1 VFEMKMGPQAY
12 LAELIGTFALVF
24 FGTVSITVFVA
35 VLGLSSPAAA
45 VIAIA
50 FTFGLILMSMV
61 YVLGPI
67 SGCHVNPAVT
77 ITAIALRKMPV
88 DDGVLYIVAQVVG
101 AVLAS
106 GAHAAILPVAGAM
119 TEFGATLPGLPI
131 GRSDMV
137 ALVVESIITFF
148 LMLSVYAVA
157 YTDNVPNGVSG
168 LLIGMTLAGLTM
180 VAWPLTGASA
190 NPARSIGPAIWAGAY
205 QSLWVYIVGPVVGGL
220 LAGFAY
226 QYLLTPRKKKR

>member
-1 VFEMKMGPQAY
+1 MKMKMGPQVY

-50 FTFGLILMSMV
+50 FAFGLILMSMV

-77 ITAIALRKMPV
+77 LTAVALRKMAV
-88 DDGVLYIVAQVVG
+88 DDGLLYIVAQVVG
-101 AVLAS
+101 AVLGS
-106 GAHAAILPVAGAM
+106 GAHAVILPAAGAM

-157 YTDNVPNGVSG
+157 YTDNVPSGVSG
-168 LLIGMTLAGLTM
+168 LLIGMTLAGLTI

-190 NPARSIGPAIWAGAY
+190 NPARSIGPAIWASAY
-205 QSLWVYIVGPVVGGL
+205 QSLWVYIVGPIAGAL
-220 LAGFAY
+220 LGGFAY

>member
-1 VFEMKMGPQAY
+1 MKMGPQAY

-35 VLGLSSPAAA
+35 ILGLSSPAGS
-45 VIAIA
+45 VIGIA
-50 FTFGLILMSMV
+50 LTFGIILMSMV

-77 ITAIALRKMPV
+77 ITAVALRKMEV

-101 AVLAS
+101 AVLAV
-106 GAHAAILPVAGAM
+106 GAHVVILPEAGAM
-119 TEFGATLPGLPI
+119 TEFGATLPGVPI

-137 ALVVESIITFF
+137 ALVVELIITFF
-148 LMLSVYAVA
+148 LMLSYAVA
-157 YTDNVPNGVSG
+157 YTDKASNGISG
-168 LLIGMTLAGLTM
+168 LVIGMTLVGLTI

-190 NPARSIGPAIWAGAY
+190 NPARSIGPAIWSGAY
-205 QSLWVYIVGPVVGGL
+205 QSLWVYIVGPIVGAL

-226 QYLLTPRKKKR
+226 QYLLTPRKTKR

>member
-1 VFEMKMGPQAY
+1 MKMGLQAY

-35 VLGLSSPAAA
+35 ILGLSSPAGS

-50 FTFGLILMSMV
+50 LTFGIILMSMV

-77 ITAIALRKMPV
+77 ITAVALRKMAV

-101 AVLAS
+101 AVLAV
-106 GAHAAILPVAGAM
+106 GAHAVILPEAGAM
-119 TEFGATLPGLPI
+119 TEFGATLPGSPI

-137 ALVVESIITFF
+137 ALVVELIITFF
-148 LMLSVYAVA
+148 LMLSIYAVA
-157 YTDNVPNGVSG
+157 YTDKVPNGISG
-168 LLIGMTLAGLTM
+168 LLIGMTLVGLTI

-190 NPARSIGPAIWAGAY
+190 NPARSIGPAIWSGAY
-205 QSLWVYIVGPVVGGL
+205 QSLWVYIVGPIVGAL

-226 QYLLTPRKKKR
+226 QYLLTPRKRKR